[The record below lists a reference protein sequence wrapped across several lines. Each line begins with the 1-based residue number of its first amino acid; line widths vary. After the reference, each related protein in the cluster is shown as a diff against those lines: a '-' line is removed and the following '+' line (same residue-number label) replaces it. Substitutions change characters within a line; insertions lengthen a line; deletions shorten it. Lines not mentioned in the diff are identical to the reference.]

1 MGDIGLSQ
9 YSAEQ
14 QSLLIGNF
22 EELVLSFQTYT
33 SIQSINAWLIM
44 VVLVFDIKFVGQVG
58 IIMEIIERAL
68 MDLFF
73 FILMFLNVRLL
84 LSEVMII

>member
-1 MGDIGLSQ
+1 MGDISLSH
-9 YSAEQ
+9 YPVEH

-22 EELVLSFQTYT
+22 EELVMSFQTYT

-58 IIMEIIERAL
+58 IIMEIIERAS

-73 FILMFLNVRLL
+73 FVLMFFNVRLL
-84 LSEVMII
+84 LS